1 MPTRLTYFLS
11 FLIITSL
18 LLFSIYLEHYASVIP
33 CPLCN
38 LQRMTFCLLGILF
51 FFATLLSGR
60 MWKRLILNSLISLTS
75 ILGMVLA
82 GRQIWIQYYPT
93 GPNNDCS
100 AGLQYML
107 EMFPI
112 NEVIYKIFVEGGG
125 ECSRR
130 GWELLGFSMAEW
142 AFIWFTLFLL
152 LSLCLFLQEIR
163 NHHNG
168 IK

>member
-1 MPTRLTYFLS
+1 MSTRLTYSLS
-11 FLIITSL
+11 FLVIASL
-18 LLFSIYLEHYASVIP
+18 LLFSVYLEHYAGVIP

-51 FFATLLSGR
+51 FFAAIFSGK
-60 MWKRLILNSLISLTS
+60 MWSRLIFNSLISIAS

-93 GPNNDCS
+93 SSNSDCS
-100 AGLQYML
+100 VGLHYML
-107 EMFPI
+107 EMFPV

-125 ECSRR
+125 ECSQR
-130 GWELLGFSMAEW
+130 GWEFLDFSMAEW
-142 AFIWFTLFLL
+142 AFIWFFLFF
-152 LSLCLFLQEIR
+152 LSSLYLFLQEIR